1 MVVLKV
7 GDHKFNRDWL
17 KSVTLEK
24 ALSTLKKEPKEVV
37 EEAWRITNGQ
47 QVKKK
52 TTNTRKKK

>member
-7 GDHKFNRDWL
+7 GDHRFNRDYL
-17 KSVTLEK
+17 KSVTLNK

-37 EEAWRITNGQ
+37 EEAWRIANGQ

-52 TTNTRKKK
+52 TTTRKKK